1 MVNYFDHQDI
11 IATNLRLF
19 IREEGYS
26 RLSFSKVTGVPRTAV
41 DQLLSGTN
49 NNVSEYNA
57 LIERIVLRFSLP
69 NDYFLKEIATPKPPV
84 VKLSPEAQ
92 KLMDGLENILDIYSM
107 YVD

>member
-1 MVNYFDHQDI
+1 MVNHFDHQEI

-41 DQLLSGTN
+41 DQLLSGIN

-69 NDYFLKEIATPKPPV
+69 NDYFLKEIATPKPPA
-84 VKLSPEAQ
+84 VKLSSEAQ

-107 YVD
+107 YLD